1 MRIKLFSLL
10 LVLLCALPLTAAPP
24 KGTTSGTAL
33 SIDNK
38 PYIDANRILMF
49 VTNRANFGRDLGGLF
64 GNDYGTYFPYAGD
77 TGLIRSGTDVRSPLY
92 AGGLW
97 IGAVDSATGQTRVT
111 ISEYSTEYVPGPME
125 GGTFLSDRPEFKVYK
140 LYRDS
145 LAGNPNQAY
154 EDYLEYAIGQG
165 APWDTTAAGEI
176 IPKMIGDQMLWSV
189 CNDADA
195 TSHTMDAG
203 STAPLGLEVK
213 QNVFA
218 FSQTGALGNIVILQ
232 FQIFN
237 KGGNTLQDAYF
248 SIWTDPDLG
257 GSGDDYV
264 GCDTI
269 LSVGYIYNAD
279 EDDQQ
284 YGATTPC
291 LGVDFFQGPLIE
303 TGNPSDYGLMWG
315 DTLWGYRNMGM
326 TSFNKYINGTDP
338 DNFTQAYN
346 YMRGLTRT
354 GGPYIFEG
362 DTLTY
367 ALTGDPV
374 AGTGDLDI
382 APADRRFM
390 MSTGPITFRPGD
402 STEIYAAIIVG
413 QGANE
418 INSIEVMKQLDDFA
432 QQLYENGFNPP
443 RAPAKPVVT
452 AAVLPNEVTLSWT
465 DTSEVDPGDY
475 DFEGYT
481 VWQGESKT
489 GPWTEL
495 ATYDVINDNGVAMVD
510 SVKDMA
516 TGLVLPE
523 IKRVVKNTGLNYHY
537 TATVNALGSGKLRNA
552 SDYYFRVTAFSFS
565 YYYQGKLAPNG
576 ERFKES
582 ETVVTVT
589 PQAPMAGV
597 HPQIEAHEVVAADHT
612 AGISDG
618 SVEAVVYDPQ
628 AVTGHTY
635 QVTFQEDNP
644 YGNAAGIPLG
654 VAWFLVDLD
663 TGDTLLANQI
673 NQTGDS
679 TYFMVDGMLIRVL
692 GPALAGKSYTYAAAD
707 PPNVSQAAQDDPFYD
722 WYTGNN
728 RWITGVP
735 DNGGELLNGAIFMEP
750 NFWGETSL
758 GPLDYPIVEVR
769 WRPMESYTDLNGDGN
784 YDPGEPYVVDDPL
797 QTQKAFMYQGFDSTT
812 YLGFYDVPF
821 TAWDV
826 DDPEN
831 PRQLNVVMRDRDQN
845 HQWDPNYN
853 PLAPDTLLPRDGDV
867 QYNYTWITTTDYD
880 PTGTYY
886 GDGTGGTVNFWS
898 YDGGMGVWDAA
909 WCMWIYQRGKDAGA
923 GLERPV
929 LAEECT
935 LTLYPPVLIRATDTF
950 TFTAPPPPAMVYST
964 AELDAIKAV
973 PNPLYLYGGFDPN
986 PGSKQLRFHHLP
998 ATCKISLFNIA
1009 GDHVRTIDKDDPS
1022 TAIASWDLLT
1032 EQGLPVASGIYI
1044 YVVDAPG
1051 FGQKIGKVA
1060 IFTEAEVLNI
1070 Y

>member
-1 MRIKLFSLL
+1 MRNMRIKLFSLL

-38 PYIDANRILMF
+38 QYIDANRILMF
-49 VTNRANFGRDLGGLF
+49 VTNRANFARDLGGLF

-77 TGLIRSGTDVRSPLY
+77 TSKIRSGEDVRSPLY

-140 LYRDS
+140 LYGDS

-154 EDYLEYAIGQG
+154 EDYLAYAIAQG
-165 APWDTTAAGEI
+165 APWDTTAAGDT
-176 IPKMIGDQMLWSV
+176 IPKMSGDQMLWSV
-189 CNDADA
+189 CNDADP

-203 STAPLGLEVK
+203 STAPLGLEIK

-218 FSQTGALGNIVILQ
+218 FTRTGALGNIVILQ

-264 GCDTI
+264 GCDTM

-279 EDDQQ
+279 DDDQQ
-284 YGATTPC
+284 YGSTTPC
-291 LGVDFFQGPLIE
+291 LGVDFFQGPLIF
-303 TGNPSDYGLMWG
+303 TGNPGDYGLMWG

-354 GGPYIFEG
+354 GDPYVYEG

-367 ALTGDPV
+367 VLTGDPV

-443 RAPAKPVVT
+443 KPPAKPVVT
-452 AAVLPNEVTLSWT
+452 AAVLPNEVTLTWT

-475 DFEGYT
+475 IFEGYT
-481 VWQGESKT
+481 VWQGESSA

-495 ATYDVINDNGVAMVD
+495 ATYDVVNDNDVALVD
-510 SVKDMA
+510 SVKDMT
-516 TGLVLPE
+516 TGLVLPD
-523 IKRVVKNTGLNYHY
+523 IKRVVTNTGLNYHY
-537 TATVNALGSGKLRNA
+537 TATVNRLGSGKLRNA
-552 SDYYFRVTAFSFS
+552 SDYYYRVTAFSFG
-565 YYYQGKLAPNG
+565 YYYKDKLVPNG
-576 ERFKES
+576 DRFLES
-582 ETVVTVT
+582 QTVVKVT
-589 PQAPMAGV
+589 PQAPLAGV
-597 HPQIEAHEVVAADHT
+597 HPAIEAHDTLAVEHV
-612 AGISDG
+612 GPSDG
-618 SVEAVVYDPQ
+618 QVLPMVLDPLALTGDSYMVVFGEDTVIAITEDTTFYTHDSVTTDTCAIFYDTLSNAWTAVLCVETVLDS
-628 AVTGHTY
+628 TDIET
-635 QVTFQEDNP
+635 
-644 YGNAAGIPLG
+644 I
-654 VAWFLVDLD
+654 VDTTITIYWNMFNTT
-663 TGDTLLANQI
+663 TGDTLVWKEFNISGDDEYLTFDGLLIKVKGPDPGVTKIQEVAGASGPIVPPDNVMYSLNSTRDWYVESDAANDFTRLNWRGLIGTYDWEFRFTADSSQYYDWNTDALMPNLAPFEVWNI
-673 NQTGDS
+673 GIGT
-679 TYFMVDGMLIRVL
+679 
-692 GPALAGKSYTYAAAD
+692 P
-707 PPNVSQAAQDDPFYD
+707 DDPSDDVRINFSFLD
-722 WYTGNN
+722 DDGS
-728 RWITGVP
+728 
-735 DNGGELLNGAIFMEP
+735 GGWSFGDRLYPWEQPYEEP
-750 NFWGETSL
+750 A
-758 GPLDYPIVEVR
+758 P
-769 WRPMESYTDLNGDGN
+769 
-784 YDPGEPYVVDDPL
+784 
-797 QTQKAFMYQGFDSTT
+797 
-812 YLGFYDVPF
+812 DVPAYVYPDDFRIGRIIFADNSGALTAPAIGTIVRF
-821 TAWDV
+821 TTAKIIEV
-826 DDPEN
+826 
-831 PRQLNVVMRDRDQN
+831 
-845 HQWDPNYN
+845 
-853 PLAPDTLLPRDGDV
+853 A
-867 QYNYTWITTTDYD
+867 
-880 PTGTYY
+880 
-886 GDGTGGTVNFWS
+886 
-898 YDGGMGVWDAA
+898 
-909 WCMWIYQRGKDAGA
+909 
-923 GLERPV
+923 
-929 LAEECT
+929 
-935 LTLYPPVLIRATDTF
+935 DTF
-950 TFTAPPPPAMVYST
+950 TFSSAAFVATQTSNAVDL
-964 AELDAIKAV
+964 EAIKAV
-973 PNPLYLYGGFDPN
+973 PNPLYLYGRFDPN

-998 ATCKISLFNIA
+998 AVCKISLFNIA
-1009 GDHVRTIDKDDPS
+1009 GDHVRTIDKNDPS
-1022 TAIASWDLLT
+1022 TALATWDLLT